1 MTESRLLAIVLIV
14 LLATFVLVR
23 RAMQR
28 HVKAKTRVVE
38 APNSAFASELVRHR
52 ERADRWRD
60 IEPGRLHPLNRREV
74 ERLMKIVS
82 ASGVTALSE
91 RDLVF
96 LDHLSELATGRGSR

>member
-14 LLATFVLVR
+14 LLTTFVLVR
-23 RAMQR
+23 RSMR
-28 HVKAKTRVVE
+28 KHVRGKKRVVE

-60 IEPGRLHPLNRREV
+60 IEIARLHPLNRREV

-96 LDHLSELATGRGSR
+96 LDHLSEVARRRGSR